1 MLDPIILMD
10 ESLLIQAYAYLNDGR
25 HSGCRC
31 CRGRGCRGCRRCLR
45 CQIWKEARIEQGAPA
60 GEFSEW

>member
-1 MLDPIILMD
+1 M
-10 ESLLIQAYAYLNDGR
+10 IQAYANLNDGR

-31 CRGRGCRGCRRCLR
+31 CRGRGCRGCRRCPR